1 MTHHLEAWAQ
11 TPTAHPCSTTM
22 YTTLIVSL
30 LCLIVF
36 PTTPLPGRHHFQ
48 AFAYDVRSAAFYFI
62 DITCF
67 SNTMHNEIIQY
78 TYFIC
83 TILAMSILYF
93 VNNVKI
99 CILHCHYD
107 CLLLLC
113 WKCRNKTKL
122 KLKLKLI
129 PYFVNQLINCN
140 IANFLCTNKCIN
152 ISGQIWIL
160 KFNINC
166 I

>member
-11 TPTAHPCSTTM
+11 TPTAHPCSTTT

-36 PTTPLPGRHHFQ
+36 PLPPSQAAIIFKLLLTMCGLLHF
-48 AFAYDVRSAAFYFI
+48 
-62 DITCF
+62 
-67 SNTMHNEIIQY
+67 
-78 TYFIC
+78 
-83 TILAMSILYF
+83 ILLILLVSPTLCIMKLFNIHILSVQFLRLSILYF

-107 CLLLLC
+107 CLLLFS

-122 KLKLKLI
+122 KPHTISSCIKVIAMLKISKHYQTRKDMKWHCLKACD
-129 PYFVNQLINCN
+129 PVV
-140 IANFLCTNKCIN
+140 NKCT
-152 ISGQIWIL
+152 
-160 KFNINC
+160 
-166 I
+166 